1 METVGRGI
9 ARTNNVPREGK
20 SSVKATAVLLVRLG
34 LAVITMVVA
43 YSLGSLVMGNASVPM
58 TQEETS
64 QAAMG
69 LFIVAAASALVLS
82 VLVLRSR
89 WNGLRL
95 IGAVMVVHFGV
106 ETFMTQIETFYF
118 NRAVQM
124 ESDMFLGIVAAG
136 AVRAVVFAPLA
147 VLILGKI
154 KRRGGSRER
163 MAGRLSSGWTRR
175 FAALTVLYVVVY
187 FLFGY
192 FVAWQWE
199 DVRLYYTGTSAIKP
213 FFAHFR
219 HLFLRDDPLIVP
231 FQLLRGALWT
241 ALALLMVGM
250 ARFKRW
256 SAALV
261 VGSVFVVLIAVP
273 LGLFPNPYM
282 PPGVRQAHFYELVSS
297 MLVYGGVAGWVLQ
310 GPRRGAADAQPAG
323 PAQPIHRDT

>member
-9 ARTNNVPREGK
+9 ARANNVPREGK

-43 YSLGSLVMGNASVPM
+43 YSLGTLVMGNTSVPM
-58 TQEETS
+58 TQEETG
-64 QAAMG
+64 QAAMA
-69 LFIVAAASALVLS
+69 LLIVAAASALVLS

-106 ETFMTQIETFYF
+106 ETFMAQLETLYF

-124 ESDMFLGIVAAG
+124 ESDMLLGIVAGG

-154 KRRGGSRER
+154 KRRGQPGES
-163 MAGRLSSGWTRR
+163 MPVRLSSGWTRR
-175 FAALTVLYVVVY
+175 FAALTILYVVIY
-187 FLFGY
+187 FLSGY
-192 FVAWQWE
+192 FVAWQSD

-213 FFAHFR
+213 FFLHFR
-219 HLFLRDDPLIVP
+219 DLFLRDDPWIIP

-241 ALALLMVGM
+241 ALALLMVRM

-256 SAALV
+256 GAALV
-261 VGSVFVVLIAVP
+261 VGSVFVVLIALP

-297 MLVYGGVAGWVLQ
+297 MLVYGCVTGWVLH
-310 GPRRGAADAQPAG
+310 GPRRGAADAQPGG
-323 PAQPIHRDT
+323 PAQATHRDA